1 MQIGGLRTN
10 NTAKLGGTSQIQK
23 SAKKT
28 AENAIT
34 DGFVKQIQ
42 TLARKDA
49 EKGICMDGDYLQ
61 LRDAQMK
68 KYISPNRSG
77 PMAQVNSVMKGLAQ
91 EQERI
96 KVYLERLMGNCSAKV
111 QGDSIGQTAEIY
123 SPEGEVLAS
132 YNSFGGGWTIIPTK
146 AESVFIN
153 ETSDIYMQA
162 FREARAEMK
171 AAAQGQGQSPADT
184 AAVDIRA

>member
-1 MQIGGLRTN
+1 MQIGGLGTN
-10 NTAKLGGTSQIQK
+10 GTAKPGGASNI
-23 SAKKT
+23 
-28 AENAIT
+28 
-34 DGFVKQIQ
+34 
-42 TLARKDA
+42 
-49 EKGICMDGDYLQ
+49 
-61 LRDAQMK
+61 
-68 KYISPNRSG
+68 
-77 PMAQVNSVMKGLAQ
+77 
-91 EQERI
+91 
-96 KVYLERLMGNCSAKV
+96 
-111 QGDSIGQTAEIY
+111 QGDCIAQTAEIY

-171 AAAQGQGQSPADT
+171 AAAPADT